1 MTRIVIGA
9 SVVAVSLALLAAVVW
24 FWWLAGHG
32 RHRAPRRPAT
42 AEGRDLLVTTAAPDL
57 TGSAPALPAFPPVP
71 SVLPSREDLE
81 EAGRDADTVA
91 LLLDADRA
99 DFAHC
104 PAEGR
109 RTPHFLHSSGARTC
123 ARCETTTAGDQ
134 T

>member
-9 SVVAVSLALLAAVVW
+9 SVVAVSLTLLAAVVW

-32 RHRAPRRPAT
+32 RHRAPRQPAT
-42 AEGRDLLVTTAAPDL
+42 AEGGELLT
-57 TGSAPALPAFPPVP
+57 APALQAVPPAPPAP
-71 SVLPSREDLE
+71 PSRQDLE
-81 EAGRDADTVA
+81 EAGGDADTVA

-99 DFAHC
+99 DFADC

-109 RTPHFLHSSGARTC
+109 TTPHFLHRDGSRTC